1 MLLYVQVKP
10 NQRFN
15 RVEATE
21 NGWLFRLR
29 APAVDGKANEALVEF
44 VAEVLGIARSRV
56 VLKKGQTSRTKCL
69 EIELPEDHVLESL
82 RNTLK

>member
-15 RVEATE
+15 RVEQTG

-29 APAVDGKANEALVEF
+29 APAVDGKANQALVEF
-44 VAEVLGIARSRV
+44 VAEVLGIARSRI

-69 EIELPEDHVLESL
+69 EIDATEEHVLEAL
-82 RNTLK
+82 RNALK